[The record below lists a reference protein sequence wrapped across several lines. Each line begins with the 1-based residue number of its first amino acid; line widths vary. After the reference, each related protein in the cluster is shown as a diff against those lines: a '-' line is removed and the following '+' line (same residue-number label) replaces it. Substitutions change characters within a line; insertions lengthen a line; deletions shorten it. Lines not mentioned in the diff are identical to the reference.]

1 MHKVITGFVV
11 FIVMALGTLFASGH
25 LHNEGWQEEKQK
37 QRQQEQTDTEKKKMT
52 PFMQRKLDASRD
64 IVSGL
69 ASEDYQLIAKS
80 AQELML
86 LSHEA
91 DWEIFTT
98 KEYLKMSNEFRS
110 SASRL
115 RDGAEAKNIDGSTLS
130 YFEVTLNCVRCHK
143 YIRAQR
149 KK

>member
-1 MHKVITGFVV
+1 MHKVTIG
-11 FIVMALGTLFASGH
+11 IVAVTVLTVGTLFAS
-25 LHNEGWQEEKQK
+25 ESAQEETQKKAVAKQEQK
-37 QRQQEQTDTEKKKMT
+37 QETEKPEMT
-52 PFMQRKLDASRD
+52 PFMKRKLDTSRD

-69 ASEDYQLIAKS
+69 ASEDFTLIAKS

-91 DWEIFTT
+91 DWKRFTT
-98 KEYLKMSNEFRS
+98 KEYLKLSNEFRS

-115 RDGAEAKNIDGSTLS
+115 RDGAEAKNVDGSTLA

-143 YIRAQR
+143 YMRAQDS
-149 KK
+149 K